1 MYGCYRSGGTTKPGP
16 HSHFAIAYPSN
27 EIAEK
32 LKPNNK
38 YTEFFNTGALTDDLK
53 KKSIHSGVFAFSAE
67 GINFVLRLGS
77 ISVLARI
84 LIPEHFGLLSM
95 VMAVTVIAV
104 QFKDMGLSL
113 ATVQQKEITHE
124 QVSTLFWINLIVGSV
139 ITLILCLCS
148 RVVSWFY
155 ADQRLVWITMAIA
168 TTFFW
173 SGITVQHQA
182 LLRRRMEYLKISVI
196 NVVANICSIL
206 VAIVLAV
213 KGYGY
218 WALVLREV
226 TVSIF
231 VAIGIWIACPWIP
244 GLPRRNTGIGR
255 MIRFGRDVTGF
266 NIVTYFT
273 DNLDQILLGKF
284 FGPSLLGVYRQ
295 AFQLVMVPIA
305 QINNPVQLVGQSS
318 LSVLQDNVLKFR
330 RYYGRILTLL
340 SFVTMPLAAFLFV
353 HAKDVVLLVL
363 GPKWVGAVV
372 IFRIFAFA
380 VFIRP
385 VLSTTGLVMIACGK
399 SKRYLFLG
407 VANSIMIIISIVIG
421 LKWGAVG
428 VAAGHVIENYIVV
441 LPVVYFALRGTPIGL
456 ELFFRSILPSV
467 ISSLLMGG
475 VLSIF
480 HSTMKIENSLTAMGA
495 SLSIGIVVYLVAWA
509 MIPGGIQTLKELFAD
524 FVFMFKKAEG
534 GQVVKLS

>member
-1 MYGCYRSGGTTKPGP
+1 M
-16 HSHFAIAYPSN
+16 
-27 EIAEK
+27 
-32 LKPNNK
+32 KPNNK
-38 YTEFFNTGALTDDLK
+38 YTEFFNTGTLADDLK
-53 KKSIHSGVFAFSAE
+53 KKSIHSGAFAFAAE
-67 GINFVLRLGS
+67 GINFVLRVGS

-95 VMAVTVIAV
+95 VMAITVIAA

-124 QVSTLFWINLIVGSV
+124 QVSTLFWINLIVGLV
-139 ITLILCLCS
+139 ITLILCVCS
-148 RVVSWFY
+148 RVVGWFY
-155 ADQRLVWITMAIA
+155 ADHRLVWITMAIA

-173 SGITVQHQA
+173 SGLTVQHQA

-196 NVVANICSIL
+196 NVGANLCGVFI
-206 VAIVLAV
+206 AIVLAV

-231 VAIGIWIACPWIP
+231 VAIGMWVACPWVP
-244 GLPRRNTGIGR
+244 GLPKRNTGIGR
-255 MIRFGRDVTGF
+255 MVRFGGDVTGF

-273 DNLDQILLGKF
+273 DSLDQILLGKF
-284 FGPSLLGVYRQ
+284 YGANLLGIYRQ
-295 AFQLVMVPIA
+295 AYQLIMVPIA

-318 LSVLQDNVLKFR
+318 LSLLQDQAVKFR
-330 RYYGRILTLL
+330 RYYSRILTLL

-353 HAKDVVLLVL
+353 HAKDVILLVL
-363 GPKWVGAVV
+363 GPKWIGAVV

-407 VANSIMIIISIVIG
+407 VANSIMITMSIVIG
-421 LKWGAVG
+421 LRWGAVG

-441 LPVVYFALRGTPIGL
+441 LPIVYFALRGTPISL
-456 ELFFRSILPSV
+456 EVFFQSILPSV

-480 HSTMKIENSLTAMGA
+480 HSTMKIGNSLAAIGA
-495 SLSIGIVVYLVAWA
+495 SFSIGIVIYLVAWA
-509 MIPGGIQTLKELFAD
+509 MMPRGILILKELFAD
-524 FVFMFKKAEG
+524 FVFMFKKAESR
-534 GQVVKLS
+534 QVVKLS